1 MESHRII
8 IKVGS
13 STLTDGTSKLSIP
26 RIFDITRQIIQLKE
40 NGAQVA
46 LVTSGAIAAGR
57 EAMSL
62 AEVPALYPWQ
72 TGIGRYWPTAFD
84 RVL

>member
-1 MESHRII
+1 MDYHRII

-13 STLTDGTSKLSIP
+13 STLTNGTPKLSIP

-40 NGAQVA
+40 NGVQVA

-57 EAMSL
+57 EALSM
-62 AEVPALYPWQ
+62 AESTQVHAWQ
-72 TGIGRYWPTAFD
+72 TNVGRHRSTAPD
-84 RVL
+84 LVL